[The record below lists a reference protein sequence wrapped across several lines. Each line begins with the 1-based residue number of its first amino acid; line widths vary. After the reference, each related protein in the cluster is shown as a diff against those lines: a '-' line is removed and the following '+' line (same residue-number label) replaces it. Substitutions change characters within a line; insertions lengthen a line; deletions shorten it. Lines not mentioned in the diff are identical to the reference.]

1 MTLEHILIA
10 NRPPN
15 PSYVHNTGLRFVFDY
30 SPRRKQTVTIDN
42 VPKPQDTFSC
52 TFNPS
57 GARIPVL
64 FEVNMKGRKAIPH
77 IRHQPE
83 YNLVIN
89 PTKQRKCPFPYRSD
103 IIIPE
108 AVMGLLPVWFY
119 LHQHVQYLRNA
130 HGKSRTISL
139 LCIHLHEPTS
149 SFFSPVPP
157 PFPIY
162 TRPLSSHIR
171 YALLIFLQ
179 PLYTDGITHN

>member
-1 MTLEHILIA
+1 MTLEHILIVNA
-10 NRPPN
+10 PSP
-15 PSYVHNTGLRFVFDY
+15 PSYVHNTGLRFIFDY
-30 SPRRKQTVTIDN
+30 FPRRKQTVAIDN

-77 IRHQPE
+77 IRHQAE

-119 LHQHVQYLRNA
+119 TNMFSICAILMGNLEQSVYYVYIYMNR
-130 HGKSRTISL
+130 RL
-139 LCIHLHEPTS
+139 L
-149 SFFSPVPP
+149 SFPPSPPS
-157 PFPIY
+157 IY
-162 TRPLSSHIR
+162 PRPLSSHIR